1 MITRNPRQVAG
12 FLFGGMMGRFGYK
25 DEWSKMIIELE
36 KFEGN
41 DG

>member
-1 MITRNPRQVAG
+1 VG
-12 FLFGGMMGRFGYK
+12 FIVCGGGGRFGYK